1 MFAGNNGYSYI
12 NSTGSDY
19 PAAFSNTVI
28 PTGPHTLRFAQRGG
42 QNAMRS
48 RSKKVN
54 KRKIKN
60 ISNMYKM
67 PARKLKHYKK
77 SLKRKLNG
85 SKRRRTRSLRVSRRS
100 SRRYKHMKG
109 GSTVSYSVGGVPLP
123 ANESALAN
131 GYVSINGGNNSSAYN
146 HFARV

>member
-12 NSTGSDY
+12 NSTGQNYSA
-19 PAAFSNTVI
+19 PFSNTVV
-28 PTGPHTLRFAQRGG
+28 PKGLHTLSFPQRGG
-42 QNAMRS
+42 QS
-48 RSKKVN
+48 RKVD

-67 PARKLKHYKK
+67 PARKLRHYKK

-85 SKRRRTRSLRVSRRS
+85 SKRRSRRS
-100 SRRYKHMKG
+100 RRVSRRYKHMKG
-109 GSTVSYSVGGVPLP
+109 GSTVSYSVGGVLP

-131 GYVSINGGNNSSAYN
+131 GYVSINSGNNSSDYN
-146 HFARV
+146 HFTKG

>member
-1 MFAGNNGYSYI
+1 MFTGNNGYSYI
-12 NSTGSDY
+12 NSTGQDY
-19 PAAFSNTVI
+19 SAPFSNTVI
-28 PTGPHTLRFAQRGG
+28 PTGPHTLRFPQRGG
-42 QNAMRS
+42 S
-48 RSKKVN
+48 RKVN

-67 PARKLKHYKK
+67 PARKLRHYKK

-85 SKRRRTRSLRVSRRS
+85 SKRRRTRSRRS

-109 GSTVSYSVGGVPLP
+109 GSTVSYSVGGVLP

-131 GYVSINGGNNSSAYN
+131 GYVSINSGNNSSAYN

>member
-1 MFAGNNGYSYI
+1 MFAGNNGNSYI
-12 NSTGSDY
+12 NSTSQGFSA
-19 PAAFSNTVI
+19 PFSNTII
-28 PTGPHTLRFAQRGG
+28 PTGPHTLRFPQRGG
-42 QNAMRS
+42 QNA
-48 RSKKVN
+48 SKKVN

-85 SKRRRTRSLRVSRRS
+85 SKRRRTRSRRV

-109 GSTVSYSVGGVPLP
+109 GSTVSYAVGGVLP

-131 GYVSINGGNNSSAYN
+131 GLVSINGGNNSLPYN